1 MSILSKEKLLIII
14 FSAAITSLVIHF
26 ISGSF
31 FYVSHPFLIMFFTV
45 AVAVTVSGFIVTKIL
60 PTEDK

>member
-14 FSAAITSLVIHF
+14 FSAAITSLLIHF
-26 ISGSF
+26 ISGGF